1 MSVDKCAINFP
12 LLSFTRASLEIVN
25 DLRYMHVL
33 RAARINT
40 PLAILQIE
48 TKSAFVM
55 NMVD

>member
-1 MSVDKCAINFP
+1 MDKCAINFP
-12 LLSFTRASLEIVN
+12 LLSFTRASLRIVN